1 MEEPGRLQPMGSKR
15 VGHDWATSL
24 HFTSKLL
31 KKKKNLEKKPQTH
44 GILKNMTPY
53 NQWIIREIKLKIL
66 KIYIEKM
73 NMGTE
78 QSKNLSDTTKVVK

>member
-1 MEEPGRLQPMGSKR
+1 MGSKR

-24 HFTSKLL
+24 HFTNKLF
-31 KKKKNLEKKPQTH
+31 KKKKKPGKKPQTH

>member
-1 MEEPGRLQPMGSKR
+1 M
-15 VGHDWATSL
+15 
-24 HFTSKLL
+24 
-31 KKKKNLEKKPQTH
+31 
-44 GILKNMTPY
+44 ILY
-53 NQWIIREIKLKIL
+53 NQWIIKEIKLEIK